1 MCAWRYDG
9 AAMHAMCT
17 LGGCCLP
24 TGLAR
29 NVGVKFEHSLLLDHD
44 PGNPRIGNGEQKEQS
59 NHRTGAEVE
68 KLDAQGKCKEDAGR
82 EDVDGPFKT
91 HYRSLILTMFDG
103 FEVLQVRSRFLDEI
117 LSG

>member
-29 NVGVKFEHSLLLDHD
+29 NIGVKFEHSLLLDHHPCD
-44 PGNPRIGNGEQKEQS
+44 PRIGDGEQQEQP
-59 NHRTGAEVE
+59 HDGPVAEVQE
-68 KLDAQGKCKEDAGR
+68 LDAEGEGQEDASR
-82 EDVDGPFKT
+82 EDVDGPLET
-91 HYRSLILTMFDG
+91 HETAACSSCLYLRCF
-103 FEVLQVRSRFLDEI
+103 VRTFSY
-117 LSG
+117 SSYG